1 MSFAVVTRPM
11 HLLSTLIVIE
21 KKMISD
27 VGLLQRKKQRKDEG
41 KEE

>member
-1 MSFAVVTRPM
+1 MPFAVVARPM
-11 HLLSTLIVIE
+11 HLLSTLIVTE

-27 VGLLQRKKQRKDEG
+27 VGLLQIKKQRKDEG